1 MLLLINVILT
11 FWVSR
16 AHRQVKTCDF
26 PDIKH
31 GRLYY
36 EHYYKPK
43 FPVSVGHYYSY
54 YCDNNFVT
62 PSRYSWDY
70 IYCRPKGWEPEVPC
84 LRQCNFNYLEHG
96 KYPPYGKKYLQG
108 ESVKVEC
115 HSGYSF
121 PNEENLMTC
130 TENDWSPPPKC
141 IGVKTCLKSDIEVKN
156 GFISES
162 DTTYPLNKEMQFN
175 CKPGYVTADGKTS
188 GSITCLQSGWSAQP
202 ICIKSCE
209 MPVFENARAKSD
221 STWFKLNDNLDY
233 VRRERYES
241 RDGRTTGSIVCGND
255 GWSDTPTCYK
265 TCPKSDVEIE
275 NGFVSAS
282 KFAYSLNKQA
292 QYKCKPGYVTAD
304 GRTSGSITC
313 LQSGWSTQPTCIKS
327 CEMPVFENA
336 RAKSSSTWFKLNDKL
351 DYVCRDGYESRG
363 GRATGSIV
371 CGNDGWSDTPTCDKT
386 CSKSDIEIKNGFIS
400 EPGTT
405 HPLNKEIQ
413 FNCKPGY
420 VTADGKTSGSIT
432 CLQSGWSAQPTC
444 IESCDMP
451 VFENAKSKSDK
462 TWFKLND
469 QLDYVCHDG
478 YESRS
483 GRATGSIVCGNHG
496 WSDTAT
502 CYKTCSKSD
511 IEIENGFVSE
521 SNFTY
526 SLNTQAEYKCK
537 PGYLTADGQ
546 TSGSITCLQSGWSAH
561 PTCIKSCE
569 MPVFENAR
577 AKNDSTWFKLNDTLD
592 YVCRDGYESRG
603 GRTTGSIICGYDG
616 WSDSPTCYE
625 KECSIPQIDEYLN
638 VEPKKDRYK
647 VGDVLKF
654 SCRQRRIQVGADS
667 VQCHHS
673 GWSPSFP
680 TCKEEESTCGDVP
693 DLDHGYVEPSVPPY
707 RHGDSVAFTCR
718 EAFTMI
724 GHRSITCIRGMW
736 TQLPRCIA
744 TDKLEKCKLP
754 KLTAREVKLSHKIE
768 FNHNSNVS
776 YKCKGKYKHST
787 CINGRWDPELTC
799 TATGE
804 LEKCKLPRL
813 IAREAKLSD
822 EIEFNHNTSISYKCK
837 GKYKR
842 SICINGR
849 WYPEP
854 TCKGKEC
861 SIPQIDAYLNVEP
874 KKDRYKVGDVLKFS
888 CRQRRKT
895 VGADSVQCY
904 HFGWSPGFP
913 TCKGQVQSCSPPP
926 QLPNGKIKEAKKEEY
941 GHNEVVEYVCSP
953 RFLLRGSNK
962 VQCIDGGWTTLPV
975 CIEEKSTCGDVPG
988 LDHGYVEPSAP
999 PYRHGD
1005 SVAFTCKEAFTMIG
1019 HRSITCIR
1027 GTWTQLPQCIATD
1040 KLEKCKLPKL
1050 TAREAEL
1057 SDNVE
1062 FNHNTNISYKCKGKY
1077 KHSICINGRWD
1088 PELTCTEVQIQSCP
1102 PPPQI
1107 PNAQDMTSTVN
1118 YRDGEKIS
1126 VLCQEKYLIRGAEEI
1141 VCKDGRWQSIPRCV
1155 GA

>member
-1 MLLLINVILT
+1 
-11 FWVSR
+11 
-16 AHRQVKTCDF
+16 
-26 PDIKH
+26 
-31 GRLYY
+31 
-36 EHYYKPK
+36 
-43 FPVSVGHYYSY
+43 
-54 YCDNNFVT
+54 
-62 PSRYSWDY
+62 
-70 IYCRPKGWEPEVPC
+70 
-84 LRQCNFNYLEHG
+84 
-96 KYPPYGKKYLQG
+96 
-108 ESVKVEC
+108 
-115 HSGYSF
+115 
-121 PNEENLMTC
+121 MTC

-616 WSDSPTCYE
+616 WSDSPTCY
-625 KECSIPQIDEYLN
+625 
-638 VEPKKDRYK
+638 
-647 VGDVLKF
+647 
-654 SCRQRRIQVGADS
+654 
-667 VQCHHS
+667 
-673 GWSPSFP
+673 
-680 TCKEEESTCGDVP
+680 
-693 DLDHGYVEPSVPPY
+693 
-707 RHGDSVAFTCR
+707 
-718 EAFTMI
+718 
-724 GHRSITCIRGMW
+724 
-736 TQLPRCIA
+736 
-744 TDKLEKCKLP
+744 
-754 KLTAREVKLSHKIE
+754 
-768 FNHNSNVS
+768 
-776 YKCKGKYKHST
+776 
-787 CINGRWDPELTC
+787 
-799 TATGE
+799 
-804 LEKCKLPRL
+804 
-813 IAREAKLSD
+813 
-822 EIEFNHNTSISYKCK
+822 
-837 GKYKR
+837 
-842 SICINGR
+842 
-849 WYPEP
+849 
-854 TCKGKEC
+854 GKEC